1 MKKDEQDLP
10 ILSKIVSL
18 KDNLNNYKK
27 DSLNNIT
34 LMHMKNKVKDTID
47 PLKRK
52 IRKYSKK
59 INNKLKYI
67 LNTSDIID
75 DAKEKSSTL
84 KNIIYELDGLH
95 KNNMSKFK
103 ELSNETDELKHL
115 YLNMKKFEK
124 EEGEKNDIS
133 TNYKNTT
140 ATNFTQ
146 MKDNVKEEMN
156 LEKMYKL
163 LSDNILLMPKKKD
176 IYSYYLIKNKY
187 NTFNDEKKIRYMDKI
202 KELLEIKQIQVNKL
216 LDEKEKKAKIEN
228 NKFFINQKKRL
239 KKEKH
244 ELYNKMAEKLRQEN
258 ELSLRNIKETNA
270 TLTSIKNNKS
280 YLDEEIKLKYDHSNL
295 SSINSNINNNFK
307 KKIIRRITKIHPC
320 KNERSRIDNTEIS
333 MGNTSDIN
341 LSKINNYKDLLN
353 QYKNKNTGN
362 INRKKTLINIKRL
375 ICRKNGP
382 FISKNVLK
390 KKMRKKTDVESKIS
404 EDEMN
409 KILDN
414 DKLAKAKMKSV
425 YEEIKSNS
433 VLLKKDEDFVR
444 NFFIRK
450 KFFLSKRPK
459 EAIIVMSNSLSRI
472 NETDITKKLK
482 KIHGVHIPEKYSKYF
497 DRIESINKGANDMK
511 STIFDRLC
519 KSQINY

>member
-10 ILSKIVSL
+10 ILSKIVSS

-133 TNYKNTT
+133 INYKNTT

-244 ELYNKMAEKLRQEN
+244 ELYNKMAEKLRQ
-258 ELSLRNIKETNA
+258 
-270 TLTSIKNNKS
+270 
-280 YLDEEIKLKYDHSNL
+280 
-295 SSINSNINNNFK
+295 
-307 KKIIRRITKIHPC
+307 
-320 KNERSRIDNTEIS
+320 
-333 MGNTSDIN
+333 
-341 LSKINNYKDLLN
+341 
-353 QYKNKNTGN
+353 
-362 INRKKTLINIKRL
+362 
-375 ICRKNGP
+375 
-382 FISKNVLK
+382 
-390 KKMRKKTDVESKIS
+390 
-404 EDEMN
+404 
-409 KILDN
+409 
-414 DKLAKAKMKSV
+414 
-425 YEEIKSNS
+425 
-433 VLLKKDEDFVR
+433 
-444 NFFIRK
+444 
-450 KFFLSKRPK
+450 
-459 EAIIVMSNSLSRI
+459 
-472 NETDITKKLK
+472 
-482 KIHGVHIPEKYSKYF
+482 
-497 DRIESINKGANDMK
+497 
-511 STIFDRLC
+511 
-519 KSQINY
+519 

>member
-1 MKKDEQDLP
+1 
-10 ILSKIVSL
+10 
-18 KDNLNNYKK
+18 
-27 DSLNNIT
+27 
-34 LMHMKNKVKDTID
+34 
-47 PLKRK
+47 
-52 IRKYSKK
+52 
-59 INNKLKYI
+59 
-67 LNTSDIID
+67 
-75 DAKEKSSTL
+75 
-84 KNIIYELDGLH
+84 
-95 KNNMSKFK
+95 
-103 ELSNETDELKHL
+103 
-115 YLNMKKFEK
+115 
-124 EEGEKNDIS
+124 
-133 TNYKNTT
+133 
-140 ATNFTQ
+140 
-146 MKDNVKEEMN
+146 
-156 LEKMYKL
+156 
-163 LSDNILLMPKKKD
+163 
-176 IYSYYLIKNKY
+176 
-187 NTFNDEKKIRYMDKI
+187 
-202 KELLEIKQIQVNKL
+202 
-216 LDEKEKKAKIEN
+216 
-228 NKFFINQKKRL
+228 
-239 KKEKH
+239 
-244 ELYNKMAEKLRQEN
+244 
-258 ELSLRNIKETNA
+258 
-270 TLTSIKNNKS
+270 
-280 YLDEEIKLKYDHSNL
+280 
-295 SSINSNINNNFK
+295 
-307 KKIIRRITKIHPC
+307 
-320 KNERSRIDNTEIS
+320 

-497 DRIESINKGANDMK
+497 DRIESINKGANYMK